1 MNEVYWLV
9 ITIILLVLYKLK
21 CQHTRDSD
29 VAKVKIY
36 GSESCGYTVKMRN
49 MINKS
54 HYKYLFQYI
63 DIHSHKG
70 KQEYKKL
77 DVTGVPAFQF
87 KNKTVVG
94 AMPVKVVL
102 KKLNVI

>member
-1 MNEVYWLV
+1 MNEVFWLV
-9 ITIILLVLYKLK
+9 IILILLVLFKLK
-21 CQHTRDSD
+21 CHNTSE

-36 GSESCGYTVKMRN
+36 GSESCGYTVKMKN

-54 HYKYLFQYI
+54 QYKYLFQYI

-70 KQEYKKL
+70 KQEYRKL